1 MNGLLLVVPA
11 FNEEESI
18 AATIEIL
25 RSQPYDFVIIN
36 DGSADR
42 TAEIAKEKAALVI
55 DLPFNQGLA
64 GAFLAGMQYAKAKGY
79 RYVMQ
84 FDADGQ
90 HLPQYIEPML
100 NTMMKTNVDILIGSR
115 FLGDTMPVSLRTFG
129 SILIRTMVKLTTG
142 QLLTDPTSGMRL
154 YNKQMID
161 VFANR
166 TDLTPE
172 PDTIAY
178 LMRNGVQVGECP
190 ITMQDRLAGTSY
202 LSSWSAAKYMIRMA
216 FSILMIQFVRTRIER
231 KEAVL

>member
-11 FNEEESI
+11 FNEEDSI
-18 AATIEIL
+18 ASTIEIL

-115 FLGDTMPVSLRTFG
+115 FLEDTMPVSLRTFG

>member
-1 MNGLLLVVPA
+1 
-11 FNEEESI
+11 
-18 AATIEIL
+18 
-25 RSQPYDFVIIN
+25 
-36 DGSADR
+36 
-42 TAEIAKEKAALVI
+42 
-55 DLPFNQGLA
+55 
-64 GAFLAGMQYAKAKGY
+64 
-79 RYVMQ
+79 
-84 FDADGQ
+84 
-90 HLPQYIEPML
+90 
-100 NTMMKTNVDILIGSR
+100 
-115 FLGDTMPVSLRTFG
+115 
-129 SILIRTMVKLTTG
+129 MVKLTTG

>member
-115 FLGDTMPVSLRTFG
+115 FLEDAMPVSLRTFG